1 MSGASSGP
9 RFHVGDTMLAAGTTV
24 DLPPVAARHV
34 QVLRLQPGDA
44 IRLFDN
50 HGREATATVLRI
62 GRREV
67 QASIAA
73 LAADAAD
80 GGGGLPQRELPLAVT
95 LAVGVPA
102 NDRMDALV
110 EKATELGAAAIVPLV
125 CERSVLRLEGERAAR
140 RVAHWQAVAVAA
152 CEQCGRSR
160 VPVVSPLLAL
170 PAWLRSLGEPVSA
183 SASAADGAGPARW
196 LLDPRARS
204 MLPQAWTATPRRPAS
219 ALLLSGPEGGFG
231 PAEEALARAA
241 GFAPVGLGP
250 RVLRADTAPLA
261 ALAWLALTLAAGEA
275 PAPVEGGVHRA

>member
-1 MSGASSGP
+1 MSAPSSGP
-9 RFHVGDTMLAAGTTV
+9 RFHVGDTPLAAGTTV
-24 DLPPVAARHV
+24 DLPAVAARHV

-50 HGREATATVLRI
+50 HGREAAATVLRI

-67 QASIAA
+67 QASVAA
-73 LAADAAD
+73 LAAAD
-80 GGGGLPQRELPLAVT
+80 DEAGASGTQRRELPLAVT

-125 CERSVLRLEGERAAR
+125 CERSVLRLEGDRAAR

-160 VPVVSPLLAL
+160 VPLVSPLLAL
-170 PAWLRSLGEPVSA
+170 PAWLRSLDDPA
-183 SASAADGAGPARW
+183 AWAADSPHPARW

-204 MLPQAWTATPRRPAS
+204 MLPQAWAAAAPRRAAS
-219 ALLLSGPEGGFG
+219 VLLLSGPEGGFG
-231 PAEEALARAA
+231 PTEEALARTA
-241 GFAPVGLGP
+241 GFASVGLGS

-261 ALAWLALTLAAGEA
+261 ALAWLALTVAAGDA
-275 PAPVEGGVHRA
+275 PSPIGGSGDAA

>member
-1 MSGASSGP
+1 MSAASSGP

-73 LAADAAD
+73 LAADDAD
-80 GGGGLPQRELPLAVT
+80 AGAGGLPQRELPLAVT

-110 EKATELGAAAIVPLV
+110 EKATELGAAAIVPLL
-125 CERSVLRLEGERAAR
+125 CERSVLRLEGDRAAR

-170 PAWLRSLGEPVSA
+170 PAWLRSLGEPA
-183 SASAADGAGPARW
+183 SASAADGPARW
-196 LLDPRARS
+196 LLDPQAPS
-204 MLPQAWTATPRRPAS
+204 TLPQAWTAAPRRPAS

-241 GFAPVGLGP
+241 GFTPVGLGP

-261 ALAWLALTLAAGEA
+261 ALAWLALTVAAGDA
-275 PAPVEGGVHRA
+275 PSSAEGGVDRA